1 MASVAGPDTGTTSSP
16 DTTTPSGDSGKS
28 KNFLDFLFGG
38 TAPTPGSSSSTA
50 QVQLPEWYTQY
61 VTDML
66 GRAQAVGGLPYT
78 PYGGPRIAPFTETE
92 KAGFEAIK
100 KGAGA
105 FKPFLTQSGEA
116 LSKAGEISGV
126 GAAAGDLTRAAGM
139 SGAAA
144 AAPLFAKATDMSA
157 MGAAKPYFDT
167 GVSAIERGGAG
178 SSVAAAQPY
187 LSEAAQRFPGA
198 VAEYMNPYISGVVER
213 IGDIGARQLREKYLP
228 EVGREFIQA
237 GQFGP
242 GPGSTRMGE
251 FGARAL
257 RDVQETILGE
267 QSKALQAGYGQAAD
281 IFARDV
287 DRAAALAGTV
297 GKLSADDYARLLESG
312 SKVAEIGAR
321 AGQLT
326 AEDAQRLTEIGKAT
340 GSLTAQDA
348 DLLARIGET
357 KGRLSLE
364 DAKNLQ
370 DLSRKYLETAEGAQ
384 ELGVREGT
392 ALAGVGEKE
401 RAMNQKNLEL
411 AYQDFLTQQGY
422 PAEQVKFL
430 ASILSGISLPQT
442 TVTQQTTTPSMPG
455 EPSNIEKFFGGASG
469 IKELLDMFEKYFPS
483 KEAGS
488 KPG

>member
-1 MASVAGPDTGTTSSP
+1 MSAV
-16 DTTTPSGDSGKS
+16 
-28 KNFLDFLFGG
+28 DFLFEGS
-38 TAPTPGSSSSTA
+38 APTPGSSSSTA
-50 QVQLPEWYTQY
+50 QLQLPEWYTQY

-66 GRAQAVGGLPYT
+66 GRAQAVAGLPYT

-92 KAGFEAIK
+92 KAGFEAVK

-105 FKPFLTQSGEA
+105 YKPFLDQTSEA
-116 LSKAGEISGV
+116 LKKAGDISGM
-126 GAAAGDLTRAAGM
+126 GAAAGDLSRAAGM

-144 AAPLFAKATDMSA
+144 AMPSFTKSMDMSA
-157 MGAAKPYFDT
+157 MGAAKPYFET
-167 GVSAIERGGAG
+167 GISAIERGGAG

-187 LSEAAQRFPGA
+187 LSSAAQRFPTA
-198 VAEYMNPYISGVVER
+198 AAEYMNPYISGVVER

-237 GQFGP
+237 GQFGV

-257 RDVQETILGE
+257 RDVQEAVLGE
-267 QSKALQAGYGQAAD
+267 QSKALQAGYGQAAE
-281 IFARDV
+281 IFGRDV

-297 GKLSADDYARLLESG
+297 GKLSADDYSRLLESG

-326 AEDAQRLTEIGKAT
+326 SDDAARLLEIGKAT

-348 DLLARIGET
+348 ELLSRIGET

-392 ALAGVGEKE
+392 ALTGVGEKE
-401 RAMNQKNLEL
+401 RGMNQKNLEL

-430 ASILSGISLPQT
+430 ASIMSGISLPQT
-442 TVTQQTTTPSMPG
+442 TITQSTSTPSMPG
-455 EPSNIEKFFGGASG
+455 GPSNIEKIIGGAG
-469 IKELLDMFEKYFPS
+469 GMDFLLELFKKYFPE
-483 KEAGS
+483 K
-488 KPG
+488 KD

>member
-1 MASVAGPDTGTTSSP
+1 MADATNPTTGTTP
-16 DTTTPSGDSGKS
+16 GTGGTSGGG
-28 KNFLDFLFGG
+28 KNFLDFLFEGG
-38 TAPTPGSSSSTA
+38 APTPGSSSSTS
-50 QVQLPEWYTQY
+50 QLQLPEWYTQY

-78 PYGGPRIAPFTETE
+78 PYSGPRIAPFTETE
-92 KAGFEAIK
+92 RAGFETIK

-105 FKPFLTQSGEA
+105 YKPFLTQSGEA
-116 LSKAGEISGV
+116 LSKAGEMTGM
-126 GAAAGDLTRAAGM
+126 GAAAGDLSRAASM
-139 SGAAA
+139 SGAGAA
-144 AAPLFAKATDMSA
+144 QPFFGKATDMSA
-157 MGAAKPYFDT
+157 VGAAKPYFES
-167 GVSAIERGGAG
+167 GMSAIEKGGAG

-187 LSEAAQRFPGA
+187 LSSAAQRFPGA

-237 GQFGP
+237 GQFGV

-257 RDVQETILGE
+257 RDVQEAVLGE
-267 QSKALQAGYGQAAD
+267 QAKALQAGYGEAAE
-281 IFARDV
+281 IFGRDV

-312 SKVAEIGAR
+312 VRIGDIGAR
-321 AGQLT
+321 VGQLT
-326 AEDAQRLTEIGKAT
+326 SDDASKLLEIGKAT
-340 GSLTAQDA
+340 GTLTAQDA
-348 DLLARIGET
+348 EMLARIGET
-357 KGRLSLE
+357 KGKLSLE
-364 DAKNLQ
+364 DSRNLQ
-370 DLSRKYLETAEGAQ
+370 ELSKRYLETAEGAQ

-392 ALAGVGEKE
+392 AVSSVGEKE
-401 RAMNQKNLEL
+401 RLMNQKNLDL

-430 ASILSGISLPQT
+430 ASILSGITLPT
-442 TVTQQTTTPSMPG
+442 TQIEQKTTTPSTPG
-455 EPSNIEKFFGGASG
+455 EPSNIGKFLGGAAG
-469 IKELLDMFEKYFPS
+469 IDYLIEMFKKYFPS
-483 KEAGS
+483 EGAGS

>member
-1 MASVAGPDTGTTSSP
+1 MAE
-16 DTTTPSGDSGKS
+16 TTPDKPASDTS
-28 KNFLDFLFGG
+28 KNFLDFLFQG
-38 TAPTPGSSSSTA
+38 TAPTPGSGTTST

-66 GRAQAVGGLPYT
+66 GRAQAVGNLPYT

-105 FKPFLTQSGEA
+105 YKPFLSQAGEA
-116 LSKAGEISGV
+116 LGRAGDISGM
-126 GAAAGDLTRAAGM
+126 GAAAGDLSQAASM
-139 SGAAA
+139 SGA
-144 AAPLFAKATDMSA
+144 
-157 MGAAKPYFDT
+157 GAAKPFFSDAASMSAAGAASPYFKT

-187 LSEAAQRFPGA
+187 LSQAAERFPGA
-198 VAEYMNPYISGVVER
+198 VQEYMSPYISGVVER

-237 GQFGP
+237 GQFGI

-257 RDVQETILGE
+257 RDVQEAVLGE
-267 QSKALQAGYGQAAD
+267 QSKALQAGYGQAAE
-281 IFARDV
+281 IFGRDV

-297 GKLSADDYARLLESG
+297 GKLSADDYSRLLESG
-312 SKVAEIGAR
+312 SRVAEIGAR
-321 AGQLT
+321 LGQLT
-326 AEDAQRLTEIGKAT
+326 SDDASKLLEIGKAT

-348 DLLARIGET
+348 ELLARIGET

-370 DLSRKYLETAEGAQ
+370 DLSRKYLETAETSQ

-401 RAMNQKNLEL
+401 RVQNQKNLEL

-430 ASILSGISLPQT
+430 ASILSGIELPQT
-442 TVTQQTTTPSMPG
+442 SITQRTDMPAMPG
-455 EPSNIEKFFGGASG
+455 SASNVEKLLGGASG
-469 IKELLDMFEKYFPS
+469 IDWLIETFKKYFPS
-483 KEAGS
+483 GETSKEEKPKGS
-488 KPG
+488 

>member
-1 MASVAGPDTGTTSSP
+1 MSAV
-16 DTTTPSGDSGKS
+16 
-28 KNFLDFLFGG
+28 DFLFEGS
-38 TAPTPGSSSSTA
+38 APTPGSSSSTA
-50 QVQLPEWYTQY
+50 QLQLPEWYTQY

-66 GRAQAVGGLPYT
+66 GRAQAVAGLPYT

-92 KAGFEAIK
+92 KAGFEAVK

-105 FKPFLTQSGEA
+105 YKPFLDQTSEA
-116 LSKAGEISGV
+116 LKKAGDISGM
-126 GAAAGDLTRAAGM
+126 GAAAGDLSRAAGM

-144 AAPLFAKATDMSA
+144 AAPSFAKSMDMSA
-157 MGAAKPYFDT
+157 MGAAKPYFET
-167 GVSAIERGGAG
+167 GISAIERGGAG

-187 LSEAAQRFPGA
+187 LSSAAQRFPTA
-198 VAEYMNPYISGVVER
+198 AAEYMNPYISGVVER

-237 GQFGP
+237 GQFGV

-257 RDVQETILGE
+257 RDVQEAVLGE
-267 QSKALQAGYGQAAD
+267 QSKALQAGYGQAAE
-281 IFARDV
+281 IFGRDV

-326 AEDAQRLTEIGKAT
+326 SDDASRLLEIGKAT

-348 DLLARIGET
+348 ELLARIGET

-392 ALAGVGEKE
+392 ALTGVGEKE

-430 ASILSGISLPQT
+430 ASIMSGISLPQAT
-442 TVTQQTTTPSMPG
+442 ITQSTSTPSMPG
-455 EPSNIEKFFGGASG
+455 GPSNIEKIIGGAG
-469 IKELLDMFEKYFPS
+469 GMDFLLELFKKYFPE
-483 KEAGS
+483 K
-488 KPG
+488 KD

>member
-1 MASVAGPDTGTTSSP
+1 MASAAGPDANPLSPTS
-16 DTTTPSGDSGKS
+16 TTPTSTTGSSGGG
-28 KNFLDFLFGG
+28 KNFVDFLFEGN
-38 TAPTPGSSSSTA
+38 APKPTTLTSSTSL
-50 QVQLPEWYTQY
+50 QLPEWYTQY

-92 KAGFEAIK
+92 RAGFETIK

-105 FKPFLTQSGEA
+105 YKPFLTQSGEA
-116 LSKAGEISGV
+116 LSKAGEMTGM
-126 GAAAGDLTRAAGM
+126 GAAAGDLSRAASM
-139 SGAAA
+139 SGAGAA
-144 AAPLFAKATDMSA
+144 QPFFGKATDMSA
-157 MGAAKPYFDT
+157 VGAAKPYFET
-167 GVSAIERGGAG
+167 GMSAIERGGAG

-187 LSEAAQRFPGA
+187 LSSAAQRFPSA

-237 GQFGP
+237 GQFGV

-257 RDVQETILGE
+257 RDVQEAVLGE
-267 QSKALQAGYGQAAD
+267 QAKALQAGYGEAAE
-281 IFARDV
+281 IFGRDV

-312 SKVAEIGAR
+312 VRIGDIGAR
-321 AGQLT
+321 VGQLT
-326 AEDAQRLTEIGKAT
+326 SDDASKLLEIGKAT
-340 GSLTAQDA
+340 GTLTAQDA
-348 DLLARIGET
+348 EMLARIGET
-357 KGRLSLE
+357 KGKLSLE
-364 DAKNLQ
+364 DSRNLQ
-370 DLSRKYLETAEGAQ
+370 ELSKRYLETGESAQ

-392 ALAGVGEKE
+392 AVSSVGEKE
-401 RAMNQKNLEL
+401 RLMNQKNLDL

-430 ASILSGISLPQT
+430 SSLL
-442 TVTQQTTTPSMPG
+442 
-455 EPSNIEKFFGGASG
+455 SNIKLPETQIQKEEKLPTDWEYGTTDFSRLLGGIES
-469 IKELLDMFEKYFPS
+469 IEQLLDLLKGLG
-483 KEAGS
+483 KG
-488 KPG
+488 G